1 MALPIYLTVIAIFTL
16 CCVINCNNGVE
27 AFHYIYAD
35 LQSISAPSV
44 SKLHRTG
51 YHFQPHSF
59 TVLSSGS
66 DINHRHMQIQ
76 MVQLYAIPEN
86 KSVVRS
92 SIKHVLKN
100 SLDFTRYEYYTVGTY
115 FKNKGKYIPD
125 NNTSED
131 GWGGLRYDYG
141 NFYAFKSF
149 FDPSKNR
156 RILWAWANESNF
168 QENDVKKGWAGI
180 QVVSSCWWSTTSRP
194 HIVVKLHPIK
204 GDHPS
209 ATWWQF
215 SKSSS

>member
-1 MALPIYLTVIAIFTL
+1 M
-16 CCVINCNNGVE
+16 
-27 AFHYIYAD
+27 
-35 LQSISAPSV
+35 
-44 SKLHRTG
+44 
-51 YHFQPHSF
+51 
-59 TVLSSGS
+59 
-66 DINHRHMQIQ
+66 
-76 MVQLYAIPEN
+76 YAIPEN

-180 QVVSSCWWSTTSRP
+180 QVFYVHGIQFICFCFIYFDLIFILMIYYLLLLFNIITCMCTQLFFVYLFYVVYIKISVNSENSSLILVGDSCTTTKRAFYIADSMTAVDNLLRR
-194 HIVVKLHPIK
+194 
-204 GDHPS
+204 
-209 ATWWQF
+209 
-215 SKSSS
+215 